1 MSNYN
6 LEVLLEKSEKVSLG
20 IRSRQS
26 GITLKEY
33 FLNQK
38 LRVRNIMKAQK
49 AKLNEALKVA
59 SGMSNSGKHGK
70 INARVR
76 ITNKSGKYEVR
87 LISSEGMSAERV
99 FGNMRKTTSE
109 IYAVI
114 KYRCNMIEK
123 LCNEGIKKAST
134 IIKGKTDAK
143 TVSDAKAIKVDV
155 KEYNILLN
163 SSLSEMREVFKAYH
177 AALR

>member
-6 LEVLLEKSEKVSLG
+6 LDVLLEKSEAISLG

-38 LRVRNIMKAQK
+38 LRVRNIMKSQK
-49 AKLNEALKVA
+49 SKLNEALRVA
-59 SGMSNSGKHGK
+59 SQSPRGDKHSTVNSKVK
-70 INARVR
+70 
-76 ITNKSGKYEVR
+76 ITNKAGKYQVR
-87 LISSEGMSAERV
+87 LISSVDMSIDRV
-99 FGNMRKTTSE
+99 FINMKKITVE
-109 IYAVI
+109 IYNMI

-123 LCNEGIKKAST
+123 LCNEGIKRASS
-134 IIKGKTDAK
+134 IIKGKTDVK
-143 TVSDAKAIKVDV
+143 SVNYVKAIKVDV
-155 KEYNILLN
+155 KEYILLLN

-177 AALR
+177 IATK

>member
-6 LEVLLEKSEKVSLG
+6 LEVLLEKSNKVSLG

-38 LRVRNIMKAQK
+38 LRVKNIMKAQK
-49 AKLNEALKVA
+49 AKLNEAMKVA
-59 SGMSNSGKHGK
+59 SSKTNGKKSSTTSK
-70 INARVR
+70 IR
-76 ITNKSGKYEVR
+76 ITNKSGKYETR
-87 LISSEGMSAERV
+87 LISSVGMSAERV
-99 FGNMRKTTSE
+99 FNNMRKTVTE
-109 IYAVI
+109 IYTIV
-114 KYRCNMIEK
+114 KYRCHMIEK
-123 LCNEGIKKAST
+123 LCNEGIKKASS

-155 KEYNILLN
+155 KEYNMLLN
-163 SSLSEMREVFKAYH
+163 SSLSELREVFKAYH
-177 AALR
+177 SDLR

>member
-49 AKLNEALKVA
+49 SKLNEAIRVA
-59 SGMSNSGKHGK
+59 SNMSKNKQSK
-70 INARVR
+70 INARVK
-76 ITNKSGKYEVR
+76 ITNKAGKNEIR
-87 LISSEGMSAERV
+87 LISSEGMSSERV
-99 FGNMRKTTSE
+99 FNNMRKVTSE
-109 IYAVI
+109 IYAII
-114 KYRCNMIEK
+114 KYRCSMIEK
-123 LCNEGIKKAST
+123 LCNDGIKKASSV
-134 IIKGKTDAK
+134 IKGKTDAK
-143 TVSDAKAIKVDV
+143 TVTDVKAMKADV
-155 KEYNILLN
+155 KEYNMLLN